1 MKPSVV
7 QPALIGGLVIGV
19 LSVLP
24 IIDLGNW
31 CCCLWI
37 ISGGVVAIY
46 LLQQAQSAPVTAA
59 DGALVGLLAGLVG
72 AFVYGLL
79 SIPLDLYT
87 APMRRQMLERVIS
100 QMDVPPA
107 FRDLARRVST
117 GPVVILLGFVR
128 MLFLGV
134 IFSTLGGVLGAAIFG
149 KKTPPAVID
158 VPPVAP
164 P

>member
-24 IIDLGNW
+24 IVELGNW

-37 ISGGVVAIY
+37 VSGGAIAVY
-46 LLQQAQSAPVTAA
+46 LLQQGQFAPVTAA
-59 DGALVGLLAGLVG
+59 DGALVGLLAGVVG

-79 SIPLDLYT
+79 SIPLDLFM
-87 APMRRQMLERVIS
+87 APMRRQLLERVIS

-107 FRDLARRVST
+107 FRDFAQRVST
-117 GPVVILLGFVR
+117 GPVMILLGFVR
-128 MLFLGV
+128 MLVLGV
-134 IFSTLGGVLGAAIFG
+134 MFSTVGGLLGAAIFG
-149 KKTPPAVID
+149 KKSPPGVID
-158 VPPVAP
+158 VPPSS
-164 P
+164 